1 VLSTRGRWLAVG
13 ALCAALAGLVYGVE
27 EFVFVAIVIAVLM
40 AFGAVSVWWRQLVA
54 RRELHLVVKVPMAE
68 LPAGQSAL
76 VEVTVANRG
85 RRRLPPVVVED
96 PSGHWSVSHPGLGS
110 SSVAGSRHGATA
122 DAPVTRGFTA
132 LGDRSPSAGWLG
144 NAGPRPDRRARAGLR
159 RSVSHTRGLPDLG
172 PGDEVTFKVRVPTQ
186 TRGLLTLAE
195 LGVWCEDPFGLLAR
209 RVTVA
214 PPAHVVV
221 YPMPTELSRQGH
233 PVTLHDEGRDRSSRS
248 GSTNELSGDEL
259 SGLRPYQPG
268 DRLTRLHWPSL
279 ARSGE
284 LVVREFLEPRAGSL
298 ALLVDLRPSAH
309 SGDSIERTISR
320 AAGFGIA
327 ALGRGLSV
335 ELCTSTGDR
344 LVVTPDAAGRQA
356 MLRALALLGAAS
368 APPAIVRRWGS
379 RPTGGAVWATGSVL
393 GDDVVLVTTAAGA
406 AERTLPDSIGRQA
419 ETVLVP

>member
-1 VLSTRGRWLAVG
+1 MGFG
-13 ALCAALAGLVYGVE
+13 ALCSALAGLVYGVE
-27 EFVFVAIVIAVLM
+27 EFVFVAIVVAVLFG
-40 AFGAVSVWWRQLVA
+40 FGAVSVWWRQTVA
-54 RRELHLVVKVPMAE
+54 RRALHLVVKVPVADVT
-68 LPAGQSAL
+68 AGQSAH
-76 VEVTVANRG
+76 VELTVTNGG

-96 PSGHWSVSHPGLGS
+96 PSGHWSVSHPGLGP
-110 SSVAGSRHGATA
+110 SSVAGASQRGT
-122 DAPVTRGFTA
+122 DEAPVNHRFTA
-132 LGDRSPSAGWLG
+132 LGDRSASAGWLG
-144 NAGPRPDRRARAGLR
+144 SPGPRPDRRARARHR
-159 RSVSHTRGLPDLG
+159 RSVSGSRGLPDLG
-172 PGDEVTFKVRVPTQ
+172 PGDEVTFSIPVPTH
-186 TRGLLTLAE
+186 TRGLLTLSE
-195 LGVWCEDPFGLLAR
+195 LGVWCEDPFGFLAR
-209 RVTVA
+209 RVTMA

-221 YPMPTELSRQGH
+221 YPVPTELKHQGRPAAAHSGGRQ
-233 PVTLHDEGRDRSSRS
+233 RSSTS
-248 GSTNELSGDEL
+248 GATSGLSGDEL

-309 SGDSIERTISR
+309 NGDSIERTISR

-327 ALGRGLSV
+327 TLERGLSV

-344 LVVTPDAAGRQA
+344 MVITPDAAGRQA

-368 APPAIVRRWGS
+368 APPAVVRRWGS

-406 AERTLPDSIGRQA
+406 AQRTLPDSIGRQA

>member
-1 VLSTRGRWLAVG
+1 
-13 ALCAALAGLVYGVE
+13 
-27 EFVFVAIVIAVLM
+27 M
-40 AFGAVSVWWRQLVA
+40 
-54 RRELHLVVKVPMAE
+54 
-68 LPAGQSAL
+68 
-76 VEVTVANRG
+76 
-85 RRRLPPVVVED
+85 
-96 PSGHWSVSHPGLGS
+96 
-110 SSVAGSRHGATA
+110 
-122 DAPVTRGFTA
+122 
-132 LGDRSPSAGWLG
+132 
-144 NAGPRPDRRARAGLR
+144 
-159 RSVSHTRGLPDLG
+159 
-172 PGDEVTFKVRVPTQ
+172 TFKVPVPTRA
-186 TRGLLTLAE
+186 RGMLTLSE

-221 YPMPTELSRQGH
+221 YPVPAEMSRQER
-233 PVTLHDEGRDRSSRS
+233 PTPRHDGGRERSSRS
-248 GSTNELSGDEL
+248 GSTHELSGDDL

-309 SGDSIERTISR
+309 SGDSIERTIAR
-320 AAGFGIA
+320 AAGFGLA

-344 LVVTPDAAGRQA
+344 LVITPDAAGRQA

-368 APPAIVRRWGS
+368 APPAVVRRWGS
-379 RPTGGAVWATGSVL
+379 RPSGGAVWATGSVL